1 MLEAT
6 VYQGDGPY
14 TAEQREP
21 VADPQIEIEESTED
35 YVRIVAAPLL
45 PGFGI
50 TMGNSLRRALL
61 SSLPGAAVTSVRIDN
76 VQHEFSTIPHIK
88 EDSIEFILNVKEL
101 RLRALSDRPGTL
113 ILDVSGREGP
123 ITAADIQ
130 VPEHYEIVNPD
141 LYLASLDSTDSR
153 LHVEFNVEIGQG
165 YVPAGETD
173 GLPIGVIPVDAIF
186 SPVRKVNYKVQH
198 TRVGQATNY
207 DKLIME
213 VWTDGTISGVGSVSK
228 SADILITQFKLF
240 SDMGRPVLPVME
252 RGLGAGIALPPE
264 KYNMPIEDLDLSMRA
279 YNCLRRS
286 GLMTIGQVLEK
297 SEEELLTLRNFGRKS
312 YDELRARLEELELL
326 PADQDE
332 QELMEE
338 PPPLDEEETPIGARR
353 PLQAEAA
360 PVIEEAPPAAPV
372 VEPEPPT
379 EPEAAAQPEAAA
391 PAKKSARK
399 TKAARATKAAPPADG
414 EGGDEEMPD
423 WKRKLMELTGEGDA
437 TDGEGS

>member
-1 MLEAT
+1 MLEPT
-6 VYQGDGPY
+6 VYQGVGSYP
-14 TAEQREP
+14 AEQLEP
-21 VADPQIEIEESTED
+21 LADPQIEIEESAED
-35 YVRIVAAPLL
+35 YVRIVAAPLP

-61 SSLPGAAVTSVRIDN
+61 SSLPGAAVTSVRIDD
-76 VQHEFSTIPHIK
+76 VQHEFSTIPHVK

-123 ITAADIQ
+123 ITAADIR
-130 VPEHYEIVNPD
+130 VPENYEVVNPD

-165 YVPAGETD
+165 YAPAGDTD

-186 SPVRKVNYKVQH
+186 SPVRKVTYKVQH

-207 DKLIME
+207 DKLTME

-228 SADILITQFKLF
+228 SADILMTQFELF
-240 SDMGRPVLPVME
+240 SAMGRPVLPVME
-252 RGLGAGIALPPE
+252 RGLGASIALPPE
-264 KYNMPIEDLDLSMRA
+264 KYNMSIEDLDLSMRA

-312 YDELRARLEELELL
+312 YDELRARLDELELL
-326 PADQDE
+326 PADQGE
-332 QELMEE
+332 PELMEAT
-338 PPPLDEEETPIGARR
+338 PLDEEETPIAARR
-353 PLQAEAA
+353 PVETEAA
-360 PVIEEAPPAAPV
+360 PVIEEAPAAAPV
-372 VEPEPPT
+372 VEPEPPA
-379 EPEAAAQPEAAA
+379 EPEAAAQPAAAA

-399 TKAARATKAAPPADG
+399 TKAAKAAEAAPPAGG
-414 EGGDEEMPD
+414 EEGDEEIPD
-423 WKRKLMELTGEGDA
+423 WKRKLLELNGEEA
-437 TDGEGS
+437 AADGEGS